1 MSLFANMTNDG
12 LEKTGDS
19 LGGSYGPV
27 DTDIHSGVITMAYA
41 IQSAKGAHAMVLD
54 FDLNGKHYNETI
66 YFTNRA
72 GENFFIDKQS
82 KKKVPMPGYTTVNDI
97 CLLATEE
104 PLADQEFQEKA
115 VDIYDKEEKKKVP
128 KAVMVATGMLQKPI
142 SLAII
147 KCLESKTVYDE
158 AKDEYIPTEETRDT
172 NYIAKAFHTESKL
185 TVTEAE
191 AGKEEGVFW
200 GAWLERNPPGKVFD
214 KRTYDPK
221 KHGATGRP
229 PAPGKAAPTAGAPAA
244 AAKKIMFG
252 KKA

>member
-1 MSLFANMTNDG
+1 MTNDG

-27 DTDIHSGVITMAYA
+27 DTGILSGVITMAYA
-41 IQSAKGAHAMVLD
+41 IQSDKGAHAMVLE
-54 FDLNGKHYNETI
+54 FDLSGKNYSETI

-82 KKKVPMPGYTTVNDI
+82 KKKVPQPGYTTVNDI
-97 CLLATEE
+97 CLLASET
-104 PLADQEFQEKA
+104 PLSEQEFQEKA
-115 VDIYDKEEKKKVP
+115 VNVWDKEEKKKVP
-128 KAVMVATGMLQKPI
+128 KAMMVAVDLLQKPI

-147 KCLESKTVYDE
+147 RCLEDKNEWDA
-158 AKDEYIPTEETRDT
+158 AKEEWVPTAESRDT

-200 GAWLERNPPGKVFD
+200 DAWLERNPADKVFD
-214 KRTYDPK
+214 KRKYDAK
-221 KHGATGRP
+221 KHGTTGRP
-229 PAPGKAAPTAGAPAA
+229 PAPGKPAPAAGAAPA